1 MKQVHLV
8 LAMCGCLMLAV
19 QPAAADPATGS
30 PKVVKKD
37 KAADGEKTPDS
48 PELAAAR
55 KRLKDAQAA
64 MDKFQKEKKA
74 RSKVKPKWYKDAD
87 KAFAE
92 AKKHNLPVWCVYSDP
107 PTCGVCQK
115 FEKEIINSGPVKNAK
130 GAYIG
135 YISNTP
141 LPEYKCTAKP
151 FGYLFTPDKQ
161 PIIPLPYMSSKP
173 AKGYAER
180 LQEYSAKLIEK
191 QEKQVTRELEYAKKL
206 VAALA
211 AGEPAPEEEPDEDE
225 AEEQPQNP
233 AMRPGYGP
241 NMPPRRPMPQ
251 YDDEEEDSDTF

>member
-1 MKQVHLV
+1 MKRRL
-8 LAMCGCLMLAV
+8 LLLLICTCLL
-19 QPAAADPATGS
+19 PAAPAW
-30 PKVVKKD
+30 
-37 KAADGEKTPDS
+37 AAKPGTNAPAASEQASAS
-48 PELAAAR
+48 PELVAAR

-74 RSKVKPKWYKDAD
+74 RSKVKPKWYRDAD

-191 QEKQVTRELEYAKKL
+191 PERQVTRELDYAKRL
-206 VAALA
+206 VDALA
-211 AGEPAPEEEPDEDE
+211 AGQPAPEEEPDEEE
-225 AEEQPQNP
+225 AEEMQQQP
-233 AMRPGYGP
+233 RPGYGP
-241 NMPPRRPMPQ
+241 MPPRRPMPQ
-251 YDDEEEDSDTF
+251 YDDGEEGEESV

>member
-1 MKQVHLV
+1 
-8 LAMCGCLMLAV
+8 MLAV

-37 KAADGEKTPDS
+37 KAADSEKTPDS

-55 KRLKDAQAA
+55 KRLKDAQAD

-191 QEKQVTRELEYAKKL
+191 QEKQVTRELEYSKKL

-225 AEEQPQNP
+225 AEEMQQQNP

-241 NMPPRRPMPQ
+241 MPPRRPMPQ

>member
-1 MKQVHLV
+1 
-8 LAMCGCLMLAV
+8 ML
-19 QPAAADPATGS
+19 PAAPAW
-30 PKVVKKD
+30 
-37 KAADGEKTPDS
+37 AAKPGTNAPAVSEQASAS
-48 PELAAAR
+48 PELVAAR

-74 RSKVKPKWYKDAD
+74 RSKVKPKWYRDAD

-151 FGYLFTPDKQ
+151 FGYLFTPDKE

-191 QEKQVTRELEYAKKL
+191 PERQVTRELDYAKRL
-206 VAALA
+206 VDALA
-211 AGEPAPEEEPDEDE
+211 AGQPAPEEEPDEEE
-225 AEEQPQNP
+225 AEDARQP
-233 AMRPGYGP
+233 RPGYGP
-241 NMPPRRPMPQ
+241 MTPRRPMPQ
-251 YDDEEEDSDTF
+251 YDDGEEGEESV